1 MNFVYGLFQ
10 YIKQNYQNVV
20 SLRLLT
26 FLNLHNFIK
35 HHIFMKKQF
44 KLLVFGL
51 LVSGSQYLIAQTAR
65 VQVIHNCA
73 DAAAATVDI
82 WVAGAPTP
90 LIDNFQFRTAVGF
103 TDLPAGLPLTLQVKG
118 PNSVAADAAI
128 WQTPSPITLTANS
141 KYVVIANGIVSASG
155 YSNPQPFGLNI
166 YALGEESTVNT
177 SEVRVNVFHGAT
189 DAPTVD
195 VEKVPFPTAQVVNDL
210 SYGNFTGYVTVPEVD
225 LNLQVRTSDNNT
237 AVAEYAAPLATLNA
251 GGLGVVVFASGF
263 LNPAANSNGAAFGLF
278 AALPTGTV
286 LPLPSAAFTPAKVQI
301 IHNSA
306 DAAAA
311 VVDIW
316 LNGALQFNNVAF
328 RTATGFIDFPVAGL
342 GQVTSIAITGPD
354 ATSAA
359 NPVAQFDVNL
369 VTDRYVV
376 IANGIASPTGYNPNP
391 PIALH
396 VHRGAVES
404 VANNQ
409 TSILVYHGATDAP
422 AVDVE
427 TNPAGPSP
435 LVNGAAY
442 SNFAQLPALPLAD
455 YSLDLQ
461 TDAGDNFVA
470 RYSAPVSSLGLGGQA
485 ITVLASGFLN
495 PAANSNG
502 AKFGLWVALPA
513 GGALVN
519 LPADSLQIQIIHNS
533 ADAAA
538 ASVDVYY
545 NGGIAAN
552 NFAFRTA
559 TPFLKLPVNPKN
571 VVHIAGP
578 TSTDTVGA
586 LLRVPLDL
594 PKGNYIATADGI
606 ASPTGYTPSPALTV
620 YPYAGARLAANV
632 STNVDL
638 LVFHGCT
645 DAPIVDVKVNGTSTT
660 LVNDIAYGQYQG
672 YVSVP
677 ASNVN
682 IDVTLAAGSPIVETY
697 TAPLAAFPGFALT
710 VLASGFLNPA
720 VNSNGAGFGLWVAS
734 VAGGALIPLPK
745 VTGIEENTSVEG
757 LNIYPNPASSE
768 VFVEFN
774 LAKNEKTTIRLS
786 DLSGKV
792 LSKNELGGV
801 VGNQRI
807 SLNTSELSRGLY
819 LVEVITNIGRITRKL
834 SIQ

>member
-1 MNFVYGLFQ
+1 LP
-10 YIKQNYQNVV
+10 
-20 SLRLLT
+20 LLIFFKPHT
-26 FLNLHNFIK
+26 FIK
-35 HHIFMKKQF
+35 NHIFMKKQF
-44 KLLVFGL
+44 KFLILGL
-51 LVSGSQYLIAQTAR
+51 LVTGSQYLLAQTAR

-73 DAAAATVDI
+73 DAAASTVDI

-90 LIDNFQFRTAVGF
+90 LIDNFQFRSAVGF

-118 PNSVAADAAI
+118 PNSVAGDAPI

-141 KYVVIANGIVSASG
+141 KYVVIANGIVSPSG
-155 YSNPQPFGLNI
+155 YSNPQPFGLSI
-166 YALGEESTVNT
+166 YSLGEESTANN
-177 SEVRVNVFHGAT
+177 SEVRVNVFHGVT
-189 DAPTVD
+189 DAPAVD

-210 SYGNFTGYVTVPEVD
+210 AYGNYTGYVTVPEAD
-225 LNLQVRTSDNNT
+225 LNLQVRTADNNT
-237 AVAEYAAPLATLNA
+237 AVAEYSAPLATLNA
-251 GGLGVVVFASGF
+251 GGLGLVVFASGF

-311 VVDIW
+311 LVDIW
-316 LNGALQFNNVAF
+316 LNGELAFNDVAF
-328 RTATGFIDFPVAGL
+328 RTATGFVDFPVAGL
-342 GQVTSIAITGPD
+342 GQVSSIAITGPD

-376 IANGIASPTGYNPNP
+376 IANGIASATGYSPNP

-396 VHRGAVES
+396 VQRGAVGT
-404 VANNQ
+404 VANDQ
-409 TSILVYHGATDAP
+409 TSILVYHGSTDAP
-422 AVDVE
+422 AVDLE

-442 SNFAQLPALPLAD
+442 SNFAQLPPLPGAE

-470 RYSAPVSSLGLGGQA
+470 RYTVNTTTLGGQA

-502 AKFGLWVALPA
+502 AKFGLWAALSS
-513 GGALVN
+513 GGALIN
-519 LPADSLQIQIIHNS
+519 LPADSLKVQVIHNS

-545 NGGIAAN
+545 NGGLAAD

-559 TPFLKLPVNPKN
+559 TPFLTLPVNPKN

-578 TSTDTVGA
+578 TSTDTTGA
-586 LLRVPLDL
+586 LLRVPLNL
-594 PKGNYIATADGI
+594 PKGNYVAIANGI
-606 ASPTGYTPSPALTV
+606 ASPTGYSPAPELTV
-620 YPYAGARLAANV
+620 HAFSGARLAAEIP
-632 STNVDL
+632 TNVDV
-638 LVFHGCT
+638 LVYHGCT
-645 DAPIVDVKVNGTSTT
+645 DAPTVDVRVNGSSAL
-660 LVNDIAYGQYQG
+660 LVDDISYGEFDG

-697 TAPLAAFPGFALT
+697 TAPLSLFPGAALT
-710 VLASGFLNPA
+710 VLASGFLNPSA
-720 VNSNGAGFGLWVAS
+720 NSDGASFGLWVAS
-734 VAGGALIPLPK
+734 PAGGALIPLSK
-745 VTGIEENTSVEG
+745 ITGIEENTSVEG
-757 LNIYPNPASSE
+757 LNVYPNPASSE

-792 LSKNELGGV
+792 LSKSELGGV

-807 SLNTSELSRGLY
+807 ALNTSNLSRGLY
-819 LVEVITNIGRITRKL
+819 LVEVITTNGRTTRKL